1 MALVRVCD
9 TCMKIIEDKDYID
22 INYEKRLDGSIL
34 GSRISLTLCEECFE
48 KMFGKG
54 HLEDLINRY
63 QNKRNTKEQIG
74 EEE

>member
-9 TCMKIIEDKDYID
+9 QCMKIIEDKDYID
-22 INYEKRLDGSIL
+22 INYEKRLDGSLL

>member
-9 TCMKIIEDKDYID
+9 QCMKIIEDKDYIN
-22 INYEKRLDGSIL
+22 IEYNKHFDGSTL
-34 GSRISLTLCEECFE
+34 CSRISLTLCEECFE

-54 HLEDLINRY
+54 HLENLINRY
-63 QNKRNTKEQIG
+63 ENKKNIREQIG

>member
-9 TCMKIIEDKDYID
+9 QCMKIIEDKDYID

-63 QNKRNTKEQIG
+63 QNKKNTKEQIG

>member
-9 TCMKIIEDKDYID
+9 QCMKIIEDKDYID

-63 QNKRNTKEQIG
+63 RNKRNTKEQIG

>member
-9 TCMKIIEDKDYID
+9 VCMKIIEHKDYID
-22 INYEKRLDGSIL
+22 INYEKRLDGSVL
-34 GSRISLTLCEECFE
+34 HSRIGLTLCEECFE

-63 QNKRNTKEQIG
+63 KNKRNTQEQTG